1 MTDTKRG
8 PLFLILFAA
17 LMAGAGNGISLVAF
31 PWLVLQRNGSA
42 LDASIVAMAGTLPLL
57 AATLIAGAAVD
68 YLGRRRVSMI
78 SDALSALSVA
88 AVPLLALT
96 FGVHAINVAVL
107 AGLAAL
113 GAFFDPAGMT
123 ARETMLP
130 EAATRAGW
138 TLDHAN
144 SVYEAIFNLAY
155 IVGPGI
161 GGLLIATLGGV
172 NTMWVTASAFG
183 LSIVA
188 IAVLRLEG
196 AGKPDRTALPDGVW
210 AGIMEGL
217 RFVWNNKVLRTL
229 AFVDL
234 AATGLYMPMESVLFP
249 KYFTDRNEPA
259 QLGWVLMALSVGGLI
274 GALGYALLSKYSSKR
289 AIMLTAVLTLG
300 VAMTIIAFLPPLPLI
315 LVLCAVVGSGLR
327 ADRADLQLRDADP
340 RAAASA
346 WPRRRRHGVAGLR
359 GRTARVDRGRPAR
372 RLRRPACD
380 VPGVVPADAGAGHR
394 RRLLAGVARVGS
406 LTGVGRAKYCPP
418 QQVTSTPAPQLLW
431 RRTFR
436 PCGLRAPGGAAWP
449 PRTSRRSPRA
459 PRPTA
464 RGRRACARPRL

>member
-1 MTDTKRG
+1 MNNSKRG

-17 LMAGAGNGISLVAF
+17 LMAGAGNGISIVAF
-31 PWLVLQRNGSA
+31 PWLVLQRTGSA

-68 YLGRRRVSMI
+68 YIGRRRVSMI

-88 AVPLLALT
+88 AVPLLALA
-96 FGVHAINVAVL
+96 FGVHVVNVAVL

-113 GAFFDPAGMT
+113 GALFDPAGMT

-161 GGLLIATLGGV
+161 GGLLIATLGGIS
-172 NTMWVTASAFG
+172 TMWVTAAAFG
-183 LSIVA
+183 FSIVA
-188 IAVLRLEG
+188 VAVLRLEG
-196 AGKPDRTALPDGVW
+196 AGKPDRTALPEGVW
-210 AGIMEGL
+210 RGIVEGL

-259 QLGWVLMALSVGGLI
+259 QLGWVLMALSIGGLV
-274 GALGYALLSKYSSKR
+274 GALGYALLSKYSSRR
-289 AIMLTAVLTLG
+289 AVMLTAVLTLG
-300 VAMTIIAFLPPLPLI
+300 VAMTVIAFLPPLPVI
-315 LVLCAVVGSGLR
+315 LVLCAVVGLVYGPIAPIYNYVMQTR
-327 ADRADLQLRDADP
+327 APQ
-340 RAAASA
+340 
-346 WPRRRRHGVAGLR
+346 HLR
-359 GRTARVDRGRPAR
+359 GRV
-372 RLRRPACD
+372 
-380 VPGVVPADAGAGHR
+380 VGVM
-394 RRLLAGVARVGS
+394 GS
-406 LTGVGRAKYCPP
+406 LAYAAGPLGLIVAGPLADSAGLHATFLALALPMLLLGIVAIFL
-418 QQVTSTPAPQLLW
+418 PALRDLD
-431 RRTFR
+431 R
-436 PCGLRAPGGAAWP
+436 PNAEPYA
-449 PRTSRRSPRA
+449 
-459 PRPTA
+459 
-464 RGRRACARPRL
+464 